1 MSQDSTQQQTA
12 APQHPTDLR
21 GKVAMVTGASSGL
34 GEAIAQ
40 ALASRGAHLALS
52 ARRADRLAA
61 VADKLRAIP
70 GAGEILAVPGD
81 VRDAL
86 SVEEMVRQT
95 LERWGQ
101 LDILIANA
109 GFGYRVPIAEGDPAR
124 WKELLDT
131 NVYGVLLTLRY
142 GVPPMLA
149 RRSGHVIFMS
159 SVAARV
165 VQAGGG
171 VYSASK
177 VAVNAIAEALR
188 QEVTRQGVRVTM
200 IEPGVVRTAFQDVA
214 GYGPDLR
221 RRLLEEQT
229 PLTATDIAAAVLYAL
244 EQPPHVSINELLIR
258 PTEQVSA

>member
-12 APQHPTDLR
+12 ASQHQTDLR
-21 GKVAMVTGASSGL
+21 GKVAIVTGASSGL
-34 GEAIAQ
+34 GEAIAET
-40 ALASRGAHLALS
+40 LAARGAHLALA
-52 ARRADRLAA
+52 ARRADRLEAL
-61 VADKLRAIP
+61 VARLKAIE
-70 GAGEILAVPGD
+70 GAGEILTLAGD

-86 SVEEMVRQT
+86 YVEGMVRQT

-101 LDILIANA
+101 LDVLIANA

-200 IEPGVVRTAFQDVA
+200 IEPGVVQTAFQDVA
-214 GYGPDLR
+214 GYSPEMR
-221 RRLLEEQT
+221 RRMLEEQT
-229 PLTATDIAAAVLYAL
+229 PLTAADIAAAVLYVL
-244 EQPPHVSINELLIR
+244 EQPAHVSINELLIR
-258 PTEQVSA
+258 PTDQVTA